1 MKKFYKVEAFRPG
14 KESALKY
21 TFHVYSENEQSAKN
35 MVYRY
40 TKYNGYRVRIANV
53 KEIEILKLLGMA
65 SAKTKE
71 EEVREII
78 DYVGQVLYVSGCRR
92 VGNDT

>member
-14 KESALKY
+14 DESALKY

-40 TKYNGYRVRIANV
+40 TKVRGYRVRIANI
-53 KEIEILKLLGMA
+53 KEIEVIKLLGTAYTKAKDKNAKDIIEYVA
-65 SAKTKE
+65 S
-71 EEVREII
+71 
-78 DYVGQVLYVSGCRR
+78 LLSVSGCRE
-92 VGNDT
+92 VEK